1 MRPLNSRRL
10 LPALLLAATSALA
23 ALTTT
28 VAPPALSI
36 THRARALHPGELVV
50 LTIES
55 TAPLTAIDVR
65 AFGRT
70 EHVREFPAGTATA
83 YAWQSLIGIDLNV
96 RAGRYDVSIFATSGA
111 TSGATSE
118 SGLVTATYPL
128 EIVTKAFPTRR
139 LNVDPNFVNPPAS
152 AAARIAA
159 EAAELARVWPGQSV
173 PIAPGP
179 LTFITPV
186 PHRANSAFGTRSIFN
201 GEPRSAHGGTDFLSP
216 TGTPIKA
223 PAPGRVVLAKD
234 LYYTGGTVVID
245 HGLGI
250 ISLFAHLSATTAR
263 AGDALR
269 AGTVVGQVGAT
280 GRVTGAHLHWTV
292 RVNGARVDPLSLLAL
307 LGPA

>member
-1 MRPLNSRRL
+1 MRPLRSL
-10 LPALLLAATSALA
+10 LPALLLAATSVPA
-23 ALTTT
+23 ALTPT

-70 EHVREFPAGTATA
+70 EHVREFPASTATA
-83 YAWQSLIGIDLNV
+83 YAWQSLIGIDLDV
-96 RAGRYDVSIFATSGA
+96 RAGRYDVSVS
-111 TSGATSE
+111 ATSE

-128 EIVTKAFPTRR
+128 EIAAKAFPTRR

-159 EAAELARVWPGQSV
+159 EAAELARVWPGTSV

-186 PHRANSAFGTRSIFN
+186 PHRANSAFGRRSIFN
-201 GEPRSAHGGTDFLSP
+201 GEPRSAHGGADFLSP

-280 GRVTGAHLHWTV
+280 GRVTGPHLHWTV